1 MCGISIIVLAVAIA
15 FIMYR
20 VIGDLCNDVFHPFA
34 TIALAAFTFATAA
47 KAIFDAT
54 KARHGDSHQQAFLRI
69 SVASMLGAL
78 MMLEQQML
86 GTFGELTDTLTA
98 TTIEGVSGAV
108 VVLLL
113 LAMGVS
119 LLAKARKI

>member
-1 MCGISIIVLAVAIA
+1 
-15 FIMYR
+15 
-20 VIGDLCNDVFHPFA
+20 
-34 TIALAAFTFATAA
+34 
-47 KAIFDAT
+47 
-54 KARHGDSHQQAFLRI
+54 
-69 SVASMLGAL
+69 MLGAL